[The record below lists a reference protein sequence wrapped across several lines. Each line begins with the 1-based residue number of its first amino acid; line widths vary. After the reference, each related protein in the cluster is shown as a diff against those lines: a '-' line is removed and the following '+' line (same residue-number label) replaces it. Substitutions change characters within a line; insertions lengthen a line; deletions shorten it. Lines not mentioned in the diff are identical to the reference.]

1 GDFMEKIL
9 IIEDED
15 FLRDILKRYL
25 EKEGYEVVEASSGE
39 IGVKKFYED
48 NFSLIL
54 LDVMLPGI
62 QGWEVCKE
70 IKKIS
75 DTPIIML
82 TALSDEDDEVKGLEL
97 GVEDYIGKPFKPK
110 VLVARVNSLI
120 KRKRISSLE
129 KIGNLVIDRENYKVL
144 KNGKELN
151 LGNKGFALL
160 MYFILNKDLVL
171 TREKILNNIW
181 TLDFEV
187 DERVV
192 DTQIKILR
200 KKIGEGY
207 IKTIRGVGYK
217 FQEVENEKDIV

>member
-1 GDFMEKIL
+1 MKKIL

-25 EKEGYEVVEASSGE
+25 KKEGYQVVEANSGE
-39 IGVKKFYED
+39 LGLTKFFED
-48 NFSLIL
+48 TFSLVL

-62 QGWEVCKE
+62 QGWEVCKK

-82 TALSDEDDEVKGLEL
+82 TALGDEDDEVRGLEL

-110 VLVARVNSLI
+110 VLMARINSLI
-120 KRKRISSLE
+120 KRKQISTLE
-129 KIGNLVIDRENYKVL
+129 KIGDLEIDKDNYKVL

-181 TLDFEV
+181 PLDFEV

-200 KKIGEGY
+200 KKIGEKY
-207 IKTIRGVGYK
+207 IKTIRGVGYR
-217 FQEVENEKDIV
+217 FQEAENEKDII

>member
-1 GDFMEKIL
+1 MEKIL

-15 FLRDILKRYL
+15 FLRDILRRYL
-25 EKEGYEVVEASSGE
+25 EKDGYEVIEASTGE
-39 IGVKKFYED
+39 IGLEKFYSS
-48 NFSLIL
+48 NYALVL

-62 QGWEVCKE
+62 QGWEVCRE

-75 DTPIIML
+75 NTPIIML
-82 TALSDEDDEVKGLEL
+82 TARTEEEDEIKGLEL

-110 VLVARVNSLI
+110 ILMARINSLI
-120 KRKRISSLE
+120 KRNRLTTLE
-129 KIGNLVIDRENYKVL
+129 KIGELEIDKENYKVI
-144 KNGKELN
+144 KNGEELN

-181 TLDFEV
+181 PMDFEV

-207 IKTIRGVGYK
+207 IKTIRGIGYK
-217 FQEVENEKDIV
+217 FQEVEEWEEYL

>member
-1 GDFMEKIL
+1 MEKIL

-25 EKEGYEVVEASSGE
+25 EKEGYQVVEASSGE
-39 IGVKKFYED
+39 IGLNKFFED
-48 NFSLIL
+48 NFSLVL
-54 LDVMLPGI
+54 LDVMLPRI

-110 VLVARVNSLI
+110 VLIARINSLI
-120 KRKRISSLE
+120 KRKKVSSLE
-129 KIGNLVIDRENYKVL
+129 KIGDLEIDKENYRVL
-144 KNGKELN
+144 KNGIELN

-160 MYFILNKDLVL
+160 MYFILNKNLVL
-171 TREKILNNIW
+171 TRAKILNNIW
-181 TLDFEV
+181 PLDFEV

-200 KKIGEGY
+200 KSIGEGY

-217 FQEVENEKDIV
+217 FQEVENEKDII

>member
-1 GDFMEKIL
+1 MKKIL

-25 EKEGYEVVEASSGE
+25 KKEGYQVVEANSEELGLT
-39 IGVKKFYED
+39 KFFED
-48 NFSLIL
+48 TFSLVL

-62 QGWEVCKE
+62 QGWEVCKK

-82 TALSDEDDEVKGLEL
+82 TALGDEDDEVRGLEL

-110 VLVARVNSLI
+110 VLMARINSLI
-120 KRKRISSLE
+120 KRKQISTLE
-129 KIGNLVIDRENYKVL
+129 KIGDLEIDKDNYKVL

-181 TLDFEV
+181 PLDFEV

-200 KKIGEGY
+200 KKIGEKY
-207 IKTIRGVGYK
+207 IKTIRGVGYR
-217 FQEVENEKDIV
+217 FQEVENEKDII

>member
-1 GDFMEKIL
+1 
-9 IIEDED
+9 
-15 FLRDILKRYL
+15 
-25 EKEGYEVVEASSGE
+25 SSGE

-171 TREKILNNIW
+171 TREKILINIW

>member
-1 GDFMEKIL
+1 MKKIL

-25 EKEGYEVVEASSGE
+25 KKEGYQVVEANSGE
-39 IGVKKFYED
+39 LGLTKFFED
-48 NFSLIL
+48 TFSLVL

-62 QGWEVCKE
+62 QGWEVCKK

-82 TALSDEDDEVKGLEL
+82 TALGDEDDEVRGLEL

-110 VLVARVNSLI
+110 VLMARINSLI
-120 KRKRISSLE
+120 KRKQISTLE
-129 KIGNLVIDRENYKVL
+129 KIGDLEIDKDNYKVL
-144 KNGKELN
+144 KSGKELN

-181 TLDFEV
+181 PLDFEV

-200 KKIGEGY
+200 KKIGEKY
-207 IKTIRGVGYK
+207 IKTIRGVGYR
-217 FQEVENEKDIV
+217 FQEVENEKDII

>member
-1 GDFMEKIL
+1 MEKIL

-25 EKEGYEVVEASSGE
+25 EKEGYEVIEASSGE
-39 IGVKKFYED
+39 IGIKKFYEN
-48 NFSLIL
+48 NFALIL

-82 TALSDEDDEVKGLEL
+82 TALGDEDDEIKGLEL

-129 KIGNLVIDRENYKVL
+129 KIGDLEIDRENYKVL
-144 KNGKELN
+144 KNGEELN

-207 IKTIRGVGYK
+207 IKTVRGIGYK
-217 FQEVENEKDIV
+217 FQEVENEKDII

>member
-1 GDFMEKIL
+1 MITGYNV
-9 IIEDED
+9 IE
-15 FLRDILKRYL
+15 
-25 EKEGYEVVEASSGE
+25 AASGE
-39 IGVKKFYED
+39 IGLEKFYND
-48 NFSLIL
+48 NYALVL

-62 QGWEVCKE
+62 QGWDVFKRNQL
-70 IKKIS
+70 
-75 DTPIIML
+75 TP
-82 TALSDEDDEVKGLEL
+82 
-97 GVEDYIGKPFKPK
+97 
-110 VLVARVNSLI
+110 
-120 KRKRISSLE
+120 LE
-129 KIGNLVIDRENYKVL
+129 KIGELEIDKENYKVI

-181 TLDFEV
+181 PMDFEV

-192 DTQIKILR
+192 DTQIKLLR

-217 FQEVENEKDIV
+217 FQEVYE

>member
-1 GDFMEKIL
+1 MEKIL

-25 EKEGYEVVEASSGE
+25 EKEGYQVIEASSGE
-39 IGVKKFYED
+39 IGLSKFFEN

-82 TALSDEDDEVKGLEL
+82 TALGDEDDEIKGLEL

-110 VLVARVNSLI
+110 VLVARINSLI
-120 KRKRISSLE
+120 KRKKFSSLE
-129 KIGNLVIDRENYKVL
+129 KVGDLEIDKENYRVL
-144 KNGKELN
+144 KNGIELN

-160 MYFILNKDLVL
+160 MYFILNKNLVL

-181 TLDFEV
+181 SSDFEV

-200 KKIGEGY
+200 KNIGEGY

-217 FQEVENEKDIV
+217 FQEVDNEKDIL

>member
-1 GDFMEKIL
+1 MNKIL

-15 FLRDILKRYL
+15 FLRDILRRYL
-25 EKEGYEVVEASSGE
+25 EKEGYSVVEAPSGE
-39 IGVKKFYED
+39 IGLEKFYND
-48 NFSLIL
+48 SFSLVL
-54 LDVMLPGI
+54 LDIMLPGI
-62 QGWEVCKE
+62 QGWEVCKQ
-70 IKKIS
+70 IKKVS
-75 DTPIIML
+75 NTPIIML
-82 TALSDEDDEVKGLEL
+82 TARVEEDDEVKGLEL

-110 VLVARVNSLI
+110 ILMARINSLI
-120 KRKRISSLE
+120 KRNRTTFIERIGDLE
-129 KIGNLVIDRENYKVL
+129 IDNANHTVI

-160 MYFILNKDLVL
+160 TYFILNKDLVL

-181 TLDFEV
+181 PMDYNV

-192 DTQIKILR
+192 DTQIKLLR

-217 FQEVENEKDIV
+217 FQEVENEKDII

>member
-1 GDFMEKIL
+1 MKKIL

-25 EKEGYEVVEASSGE
+25 KKEGYQVVEANSGE
-39 IGVKKFYED
+39 LGLTKFFED
-48 NFSLIL
+48 TFSLIL

-62 QGWEVCKE
+62 QGWEVCKK

-82 TALSDEDDEVKGLEL
+82 TALGDEDDEVRGLEL

-110 VLVARVNSLI
+110 VLMARINSLI
-120 KRKRISSLE
+120 KRKQISTLE
-129 KIGNLVIDRENYKVL
+129 KIGDLEIDKDNYKVL

-181 TLDFEV
+181 PLDFEV

-200 KKIGEGY
+200 KKIGEKY
-207 IKTIRGVGYK
+207 IKTIRGVGYR
-217 FQEVENEKDIV
+217 FQEVENEKDII

>member
-1 GDFMEKIL
+1 MEKIL

-15 FLRDILKRYL
+15 FLRDILRRYL
-25 EKEGYEVVEASSGE
+25 EKDGYEVIEASTGE
-39 IGVKKFYED
+39 IGLEKFYSS
-48 NFSLIL
+48 NYALVL

-62 QGWEVCKE
+62 QGWEVCRE

-75 DTPIIML
+75 NTPIIML
-82 TALSDEDDEVKGLEL
+82 TARTEEEDEIKGLEL

-110 VLVARVNSLI
+110 ILMARINSLI
-120 KRKRISSLE
+120 KRNRLTTLE
-129 KIGNLVIDRENYKVL
+129 KIGELEIDKENYKVI
-144 KNGKELN
+144 KNGEELN

-181 TLDFEV
+181 PMDFEV

-207 IKTIRGVGYK
+207 IKTIRGIGYK
-217 FQEVENEKDIV
+217 FQEVEE

>member
-1 GDFMEKIL
+1 MEKIL

>member
-1 GDFMEKIL
+1 MEKIL

-25 EKEGYEVVEASSGE
+25 EKEGYQVIEANNGEVG
-39 IGVKKFYED
+39 IKKFSED

-70 IKKIS
+70 IKKTS

-82 TALSDEDDEVKGLEL
+82 TALSDEDDEVRGLEL

-110 VLVARVNSLI
+110 VLVARINSLI
-120 KRKRISSLE
+120 KRKKISFLE
-129 KIGNLVIDRENYKVL
+129 KIGDLEIDKENYKVL
-144 KNGKELN
+144 KNGIELN

-181 TLDFEV
+181 PLDFEV

-207 IKTIRGVGYK
+207 IKTIRGIGYK
-217 FQEVENEKDIV
+217 FQEVENEKDII

>member
-1 GDFMEKIL
+1 MEKIL

-25 EKEGYEVVEASSGE
+25 EKEGYEVIEASSGE
-39 IGVKKFYED
+39 IGIKKFYEN
-48 NFSLIL
+48 NFALIL

-62 QGWEVCKE
+62 QGWEVCRE

-82 TALSDEDDEVKGLEL
+82 TALGDEDDEIKGLEL

-110 VLVARVNSLI
+110 VLVARINSLI

-129 KIGNLVIDRENYKVL
+129 KIGDLEIDRENYKVL
-144 KNGKELN
+144 KNREELN

-181 TLDFEV
+181 PLDFEV

-207 IKTIRGVGYK
+207 IKTVRGVGYK
-217 FQEVENEKDIV
+217 FQEVENEKDII

>member
-1 GDFMEKIL
+1 MEKIL

-25 EKEGYEVVEASSGE
+25 EKEGYQVVEANSGE
-39 IGVKKFYED
+39 IGMDKFSED
-48 NFSLIL
+48 SFSLVL

-62 QGWEVCKE
+62 QGWEVCKK

-82 TALSDEDDEVKGLEL
+82 TALSDENDEVKGLEL

-110 VLVARVNSLI
+110 VLVARINSLI
-120 KRKRISSLE
+120 KRKRVLTLE
-129 KIGNLVIDRENYKVL
+129 KIGDLEIDRENYKVL

-181 TLDFEV
+181 ALDFEV

-217 FQEVENEKDIV
+217 FQEVEHEKDIV

>member
-1 GDFMEKIL
+1 MEKIL

-25 EKEGYEVVEASSGE
+25 KKEGYEVVEASSGE

>member
-1 GDFMEKIL
+1 MKKIL

-25 EKEGYEVVEASSGE
+25 EKEGYTVVEASNGE
-39 IGVKKFYED
+39 IGMKKFSED
-48 NFSLIL
+48 NFALVL
-54 LDVMLPGI
+54 LDVMLSGI
-62 QGWEVCKE
+62 QGWEVCKK
-70 IKKIS
+70 IKNIS
-75 DTPIIML
+75 NTPIIML
-82 TALSDEDDEVKGLEL
+82 TALSDEDDEIRGLEL

-110 VLVARVNSLI
+110 VLVARINSLI
-120 KRKRISSLE
+120 KRNRTSYLE
-129 KIGNLVIDRENYKVL
+129 KFGDLEVDRENYKVL

-160 MYFILNKDLVL
+160 MYFILNKNLVL
-171 TREKILNNIW
+171 SREKILNNVW
-181 TLDFEV
+181 PLDFEV

-207 IKTIRGVGYK
+207 IKTIRGIGYM
-217 FQEVENEKDIV
+217 FQEVENEKNIL

>member
-1 GDFMEKIL
+1 MEKIL

-120 KRKRISSLE
+120 KRKRIPSLE

>member
-1 GDFMEKIL
+1 MEKIL

-25 EKEGYEVVEASSGE
+25 EKEGYKVIEASSGE
-39 IGVKKFYED
+39 IGIKKFYED
-48 NFSLIL
+48 NFALIL

>member
-1 GDFMEKIL
+1 MEKIL

-25 EKEGYEVVEASSGE
+25 EKEGYEVVEAGSGE

>member
-1 GDFMEKIL
+1 MKKIL

-25 EKEGYEVVEASSGE
+25 EKEGYNVVEAASGE
-39 IGVKKFYED
+39 IGLEIFYND
-48 NFSLIL
+48 NYALVL

-62 QGWEVCKE
+62 QGWDVCKE
-70 IKKIS
+70 IKRIS
-75 DTPIIML
+75 NTPIIML
-82 TALSDEDDEVKGLEL
+82 TARTEEEDEIKGLQL
-97 GVEDYIGKPFKPK
+97 GVEDYIAKPFKPK
-110 VLVARVNSLI
+110 ILMARINSLI
-120 KRKRISSLE
+120 KRNQFTTLE
-129 KIGNLVIDRENYKVL
+129 KIGELEIDKENYKVI

-181 TLDFEV
+181 PMDFEV

-200 KKIGEGY
+200 KKIGESY

-217 FQEVENEKDIV
+217 FQEVYE

>member
-1 GDFMEKIL
+1 MEKIL

-25 EKEGYEVVEASSGE
+25 EKEGYEVIEASSGE
-39 IGVKKFYED
+39 IGIKKFYED
-48 NFSLIL
+48 NFALIL

-120 KRKRISSLE
+120 KRKRIPSLE

>member
-1 GDFMEKIL
+1 MERIL

-25 EKEGYEVVEASSGE
+25 EKEGYEVVEANSGE
-39 IGVKKFYED
+39 IGIKKFYED
-48 NFSLIL
+48 NFALIL

-62 QGWEVCKE
+62 QGWDVCKE
-70 IKKIS
+70 IKKVS

-82 TALSDEDDEVKGLEL
+82 TALGDEDDEIKGLEL

>member
-1 GDFMEKIL
+1 MEKIL

-25 EKEGYEVVEASSGE
+25 EKDGYEVIEASTGE
-39 IGVKKFYED
+39 IGLEKFYSS
-48 NFSLIL
+48 NYALVL

-62 QGWEVCKE
+62 QGWEVCRE

-75 DTPIIML
+75 NTPIIML
-82 TALSDEDDEVKGLEL
+82 TARTEEEDEIKGLEL

-110 VLVARVNSLI
+110 ILMARINSLI
-120 KRKRISSLE
+120 KRNRLTTLE
-129 KIGNLVIDRENYKVL
+129 KIGELEIDKENYKVI
-144 KNGKELN
+144 KNGEELN

-181 TLDFEV
+181 PMDFEV

-207 IKTIRGVGYK
+207 IKTIRGIGYK
-217 FQEVENEKDIV
+217 FQEVEE

>member
-1 GDFMEKIL
+1 MEKIL

-25 EKEGYEVVEASSGE
+25 EKEGYEVDEASSGE

-200 KKIGEGY
+200 KKLGEGY

>member
-1 GDFMEKIL
+1 MKKIL

-25 EKEGYEVVEASSGE
+25 EKEGYNVVEASSGE
-39 IGVKKFYED
+39 IGLEIFYND
-48 NFSLIL
+48 NYALVL

-62 QGWEVCKE
+62 QGWDVCKE
-70 IKKIS
+70 IKRTS
-75 DTPIIML
+75 NTPIIML
-82 TALSDEDDEVKGLEL
+82 TARTEEEDEIKGLQL
-97 GVEDYIGKPFKPK
+97 GVEDYIAKPFKPK
-110 VLVARVNSLI
+110 ILMARINSLI
-120 KRKRISSLE
+120 KRNQLTPLE
-129 KIGNLVIDRENYKVL
+129 KIGELEIDKENYKVI

-181 TLDFEV
+181 PMDFEV

-192 DTQIKILR
+192 DTQIKLLR

-217 FQEVENEKDIV
+217 FQEVYEWEEYL

>member
-1 GDFMEKIL
+1 M
-9 IIEDED
+9 
-15 FLRDILKRYL
+15 KRYL
-25 EKEGYEVVEASSGE
+25 EKEGYKVIEASSGE
-39 IGVKKFYED
+39 IGIKKFYED
-48 NFSLIL
+48 NFALIL

-62 QGWEVCKE
+62 QGWDVCKE
-70 IKKIS
+70 IKKVS

-82 TALSDEDDEVKGLEL
+82 TALGDEDDEIKGLEL

-207 IKTIRGVGYK
+207 IKTVRGVGYK
-217 FQEVENEKDIV
+217 FQEVKNEKDIV

>member
-1 GDFMEKIL
+1 MEKIL

-25 EKEGYEVVEASSGE
+25 EKEGYEVDEASSGE

>member
-1 GDFMEKIL
+1 MEKIL

-25 EKEGYEVVEASSGE
+25 EKEGYQVIEANNGEVG
-39 IGVKKFYED
+39 IKKFSED

-70 IKKIS
+70 IKKTS

-82 TALSDEDDEVKGLEL
+82 TALSDEDDEVRGLEL

-110 VLVARVNSLI
+110 VLVARINSLI
-120 KRKRISSLE
+120 KRKKISFLE
-129 KIGNLVIDRENYKVL
+129 KIGDLEIDKENYKVL
-144 KNGKELN
+144 KNGIELN

-181 TLDFEV
+181 PLDFEV

-207 IKTIRGVGYK
+207 IKTIRGVGYR
-217 FQEVENEKDIV
+217 FQEVESEKDII

>member
-1 GDFMEKIL
+1 MKKIL

-25 EKEGYEVVEASSGE
+25 EKEGYNVIEAASGE
-39 IGVKKFYED
+39 IGLEKFYND
-48 NFSLIL
+48 NYALVL

-62 QGWEVCKE
+62 QGWDVCKE
-70 IKKIS
+70 IKRTS
-75 DTPIIML
+75 NTPIIML
-82 TALSDEDDEVKGLEL
+82 TARTEEEDEIKGLQL
-97 GVEDYIGKPFKPK
+97 GVEDYIAKPFKPK
-110 VLVARVNSLI
+110 ILMARINSLI
-120 KRKRISSLE
+120 KRNQLTPLE
-129 KIGNLVIDRENYKVL
+129 KIGELEIDKENYKVI

-181 TLDFEV
+181 PMDFEV

-192 DTQIKILR
+192 DTQIKLLR

-217 FQEVENEKDIV
+217 FQEGK